1 MLDLNLLF
9 NGFATVLS
17 GPNLIALV
25 LGTIGGIIV
34 GALPGL
40 TATMAIALLIPFTFS
55 MGPTAGICMLL
66 AVYTAGI
73 YGGGI
78 ASILIR
84 TPGTPAAVV
93 TVLDGYPMAQKG
105 LAGQALGLAT
115 IGSGIGGLFSAICL
129 TLFAPVLASFA
140 LRFSA
145 PEYCA
150 LAVLGLAVT
159 VTMTGRSPIKG
170 AVSAA
175 GGLLIA
181 MVGLDPIG
189 GFPRFTFGST
199 ELLGGISFVPMLIG
213 LFSLSEAIRQIEI
226 IEKTEQMTARIGR
239 IIPRLAE
246 IVVHKW
252 VMLRACLIGIT
263 VGVMPS
269 MGPETAAFM
278 SYSETK
284 RASKD
289 PDSFGNGNPS
299 GVVAAQTAEN
309 ASTGGDVLPMITLGV
324 PGDAATAVLMG
335 ALTIHNLEPG
345 PLLFRDHPDIVH
357 LIFAAMMVANLS
369 FLFFGL
375 IGARYFARVLNVDRR
390 LLVPAIV
397 LFSLIGAYALNN
409 NPADVWV
416 CLLFGVLGY
425 FMQRYDFPVSPM
437 VLAQILG
444 TMAESNFRRS
454 LAMSQGDLMIFV
466 TRPIAAV
473 ILLLALLAT
482 ISAVRRQLA
491 ISRKDKAAL
500 ALKAAQES

>member
-1 MLDLNLLF
+1 MLDLNLLLA
-9 NGFATVLS
+9 GFATVFHPS
-17 GPNLIALV
+17 HLIVLI

-115 IGSGIGGLFSAICL
+115 VGSGIGGLFSAICL
-129 TLFAPVLASFA
+129 ALFAPILAAFA

-145 PEYCA
+145 PEYFA
-150 LAVLGLAVT
+150 LAVLGLSVT
-159 VTMTGRSPIKG
+159 VTMTGRSPLKG
-170 AVSAA
+170 AISATA
-175 GGLLIA
+175 GLLIC

-189 GFPRFTFGST
+189 GFPRFTFGTT
-199 ELLGGISFVPMLIG
+199 ELVGGISFVPMLIG
-213 LFSLSEAIRQIEI
+213 LFSLSEAFRQIEI
-226 IEKTEQMTARIGR
+226 IEGVERVTAKIGRVVPRIGE
-239 IIPRLAE
+239 II
-246 IVVHKW
+246 IHKW
-252 VMLRACLIGIT
+252 TMLRACLIGIV
-263 VGVMPS
+263 VGIMPS

-284 RASKD
+284 RTSD
-289 PDSFGNGNPS
+289 HPEEFGKGEPG

-345 PLLFRDHPDIVH
+345 PLLFRDHAGVVH
-357 LIFAAMMVANLS
+357 TIFAAMIVANIS
-369 FLFFGL
+369 FLIIGL
-375 IGARYFARVLNVDRR
+375 FGARYFAKVLNVDRR

-397 LFSLIGAYALNN
+397 LFSLVGAYALNN
-409 NPADVWV
+409 NGADVWV
-416 CLLFGVLGY
+416 CLIFGIVGY
-425 FMQRYDFPVSPM
+425 LMQRYDFPVSPM
-437 VLAQILG
+437 VLAMILG
-444 TMAESNFRRS
+444 AMAESNFRRS
-454 LAMSQGDLMIFV
+454 LAMSQGDPIIFFS
-466 TRPIAAV
+466 RPIACAILILAV
-473 ILLLALLAT
+473 LAAV
-482 ISAVRRQLA
+482 SAVRRQLA
-491 ISRKDKAAL
+491 LSRQTTAA
-500 ALKAAQES
+500 AG

>member
-1 MLDLNLLF
+1 MLDLTLLF
-9 NGFATVLS
+9 HGFATVLS
-17 GPNLIALV
+17 GPNLLAIV

-55 MGPTAGICMLL
+55 MGPTTGICMLL

-105 LAGQALGLAT
+105 LAGRALGLAT
-115 IGSGIGGLFSAICL
+115 VGSGIGGLFSAICL
-129 TLFAPVLASFA
+129 ALFAPILATFA

-150 LAVLGLAVT
+150 LAILGLAVT
-159 VTMTGRSPIKG
+159 VTMTGRSPLKG
-170 AVSAA
+170 AVSAT

-199 ELLGGISFVPMLIG
+199 ELVGGISFVPMLIG
-213 LFSLSEAIRQIEI
+213 LFSLSEAFRQVEI
-226 IEKTEQMTARIGR
+226 IGKAEQVTAKIGR
-239 IIPRLAE
+239 VVPRIAE

-252 VMLRACLIGIT
+252 VLLRACLIGMT

-284 RASKD
+284 RTAENPED
-289 PDSFGNGNPS
+289 FGKGEPA

-335 ALTIHNLEPG
+335 ALTIHSLEPG
-345 PLLFRDHPDIVH
+345 PLLFRDHPDVVH
-357 LIFAAMMVANLS
+357 QIFAGMIVANLS
-369 FLFFGL
+369 FLFIGL
-375 IGARYFARVLNVDRR
+375 LGARYFAKVLNVDRR
-390 LLVPAIV
+390 LLVPAIF

-409 NPADVWV
+409 NPSDVWV
-416 CLLFGVLGY
+416 CLLFGFLGY
-425 FMQRYDFPVSPM
+425 LMQRYDFPVSPM

-444 TMAESNFRRS
+444 AMAESNFRRS

-466 TRPIAAV
+466 SRPIAAC
-473 ILLLALLAT
+473 ILILAVLAAV
-482 ISAVRRQLA
+482 SAVRR
-491 ISRKDKAAL
+491 SL
-500 ALKAAQES
+500 ALSRQVATADAGAEAK